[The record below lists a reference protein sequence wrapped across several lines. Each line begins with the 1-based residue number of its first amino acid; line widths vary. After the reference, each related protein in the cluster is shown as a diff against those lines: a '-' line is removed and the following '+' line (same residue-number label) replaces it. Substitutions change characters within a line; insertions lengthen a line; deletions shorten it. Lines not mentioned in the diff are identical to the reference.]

1 MEAAGTSVE
10 GHELARMRSRYEI
23 SCDVRQAVLGDDRI
37 GPRILVEAAKD
48 GSDLIVIGAYWYS
61 RLRRIMLGAA
71 TDEILR

>member
-1 MEAAGTSVE
+1 
-10 GHELARMRSRYEI
+10 
-23 SCDVRQAVLGDDRI
+23 VLGDDRI
-37 GPRILVEAAKD
+37 GQRIIVEAAKD